1 MQGAAGASS
10 GERPQFGG
18 GQRTCDEHEGC
29 PRGGIYV
36 ERVARIALTA
46 RRMRGGA
53 DLMVRIS
60 SGREDDWWLA
70 RPEVA

>member
-1 MQGAAGASS
+1 MQGAAGTSS
-10 GERPQFGG
+10 GERRRFGG
-18 GQRTCDEHEGC
+18 GQRTCDEHEGG
-29 PRGGIYV
+29 PRGEMYL
-36 ERVARIALTA
+36 ERVARIAFTA

-60 SGREDDWWLA
+60 PGREDDWWLA